1 MSNISSKPT
10 SLADWQLVKVT
21 GEDNRAFLQGQITN
35 DINRLSEKSTLYA
48 AHCDNKGR
56 MWTTLLLFQRD
67 NDIYYIERKSVVK
80 KQIAELAKYAVFS
93 KVTIEPVEDL
103 NMVGLVGDAIP
114 PEIAEKLSDKNCFTE
129 NNITYIKLPLPQV
142 RIIMVTPEPI
152 SEDLHPCSD
161 WLKLDL
167 QAGYPIID
175 NDNMAILLPQACNLQ
190 SYDAISFEKGCY
202 CGQEMVARAQFRGAN
217 TRGMYVIKG
226 TSDVLPKI
234 GSTLEYKLAG
244 GWREGGLVLAVVK
257 LDDKDGVCVQV
268 VLNNGIDLNTPF
280 RVYGNDNSRMTF

>member
-1 MSNISSKPT
+1 MSNIFSKPT
-10 SLADWQLVKVT
+10 SLADWQLVKVS
-21 GEDNRAFLQGQITN
+21 GKDNRVFLQGQITN
-35 DINRLSEKSTLYA
+35 DINRLSEQATLYA

-56 MWTTLLLFQRD
+56 MWSTLLLFQRGD
-67 NDIYYIERKSVVK
+67 DIYYIVRKSVVK

-93 KVTIEPVEDL
+93 KVTIEPVQDL
-103 NMVGLVGDAIP
+103 NIIGLVGNAIP
-114 PEIAEKLSDKNCFTE
+114 STIATKLSNISCFTE
-129 NNITYIKLPLPQV
+129 NNITYIKLPLPQMRV
-142 RIIMVTPEPI
+142 IMVTPEPI
-152 SEDLHPCSD
+152 QDDLLPCNE

-175 NDNMAILLPQACNLQ
+175 DNNMATLLPQACNLQ

-226 TSDVLPKI
+226 TSDVLPEI

-244 GWREGGLVLAVVK
+244 GWREGGIVLAAAK
-257 LDDKDGVCVQV
+257 LDEKDGVCVQV

>member
-21 GEDNRAFLQGQITN
+21 GDDSRVFLQGQITN
-35 DINRLSEKSTLYA
+35 DINRLSEQSTLYA

-56 MWTTLLLFQRD
+56 MWSTLLLFQRG

-93 KVTIEPVEDL
+93 KVTIEPVQDL
-103 NMVGLVGDAIP
+103 NMIGLVGDAIP
-114 PEIAEKLSDKNCFTE
+114 TAVATKLSDISCLTE
-129 NNITYIKLPLPQV
+129 NNITYIKVPLPEMRV
-142 RIIMVTPEPI
+142 IMVTPEPI
-152 SEDLHPCSD
+152 PDDLNPCSD

-175 NDNMAILLPQACNLQ
+175 DSNMAILLPQACNLQ

-234 GSTLEYKLAG
+234 GNTLEYKLAG
-244 GWREGGLVLAVVK
+244 GWREGGLVLAVAK
-257 LDDKDGVCVQV
+257 LDDKDGICVQV

-280 RVYGNDNSRMTF
+280 RVFGNDNSRMTF

>member
-1 MSNISSKPT
+1 MSNISSKPI
-10 SLADWQLVKVT
+10 SLSDWQLIKVS
-21 GEDNRAFLQGQITN
+21 GDDNRVFLQGQITN
-35 DINRLSEKSTLYA
+35 DINRLSEQSTLYA

-56 MWTTLLLFQRD
+56 MWSTLLLFQRG

-93 KVTIEPVEDL
+93 KVTIEPVHDL
-103 NMVGLVGDAIP
+103 NMVGLIGNAIP
-114 PEIAEKLSDKNCFTE
+114 AIVVEKLSDKSCFTE
-129 NNITYIKLPLPQV
+129 NNITYIKLPLPEMRV
-142 RIIMVTPEPI
+142 IMVTPDPI
-152 SEDLHPCSD
+152 STDLNPCSE

-167 QAGYPIID
+167 QAGYPVID
-175 NDNMAILLPQACNLQ
+175 GDNMAILLPQACNLQ

-244 GWREGGLVLAVVK
+244 GWREGGLVLAAAK
-257 LDDKDGVCVQV
+257 LDEKDGVCVQV
-268 VLNNGIDLNTPF
+268 VLNNGLDLNTPF